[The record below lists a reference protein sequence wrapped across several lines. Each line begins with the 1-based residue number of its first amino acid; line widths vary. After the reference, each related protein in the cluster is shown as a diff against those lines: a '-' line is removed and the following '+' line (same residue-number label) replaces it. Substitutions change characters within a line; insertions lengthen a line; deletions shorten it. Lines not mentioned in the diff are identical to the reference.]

1 MENDSHSD
9 DCYITSFKKEDDCI
23 ALSSNI
29 RVNTLPKTESDQHF
43 QRTER

>member
-1 MENDSHSD
+1 MKNDSHSD
-9 DCYITSFKKEDDCI
+9 DCYITSLKEEDDCNT
-23 ALSSNI
+23 LRSNI

>member
-9 DCYITSFKKEDDCI
+9 DCYITSFKEEDDCT

-29 RVNTLPKTESDQHF
+29 GVNTLRKTESDQHF
-43 QRTER
+43 EITER

>member
-9 DCYITSFKKEDDCI
+9 DCYITSFKEEDDSI

-29 RVNTLPKTESDQHF
+29 KVNSLRKTESDKHF
-43 QRTER
+43 ERTER